1 MAKPWEQ
8 YQTRQQADGPWTQ
21 YQQAESGDYQP
32 YAEIPVSA
40 APEEAKPLGGF
51 WSAFSE
57 RMKLLPELGDEA
69 AAFAANPNEE
79 NRKALIAAGNSKY
92 RGAEFGEGEN
102 WAAFKQLIGGSLG
115 SLVAPAIA
123 GTAGS
128 IATPL
133 VGAGAAY
140 ATNTAQYQIDNLMRQ
155 AQEQERAIAEGRTP
169 EELQL
174 GKSVAAS
181 AAQAGLDVVQFN
193 KFAGLLSKFPF
204 LRNLVSSEKEV
215 VEDSARKLVEAARSG
230 NLTSVSGGVIKGA
243 AQGVAFE
250 VPQEIAQQA
259 IERWQAGLSL
269 SDDEAVGEYKQA
281 AIGAALLG
289 PAMGG
294 AAGAIGARGEQR
306 QAEALL
312 ASSDKAQARLAEI
325 TANPAPTPEEQTEA
339 EYIRANADNP
349 LELAK
354 KYGAPRA
361 AQQEETEQV
370 EAPPKPPETA
380 EELLNATPKVLAENA
395 PVSLQNEPRKLTDD
409 EVYAEIDKI
418 EQQREQLASLIF
430 DPVQIQAQADAAKQS
445 IEQFTTG
452 LTGAYDSLTTRFD
465 VFQKNFMQRM
475 EGDPAATTPIT
486 ITTPP
491 AAPAETATLSPVP
504 PAETVTPT
512 TPPEAPRGTEPAIS
526 ETVGGAGAR
535 GAELPVSRAPAEGRG
550 PAGVGTEGLGV
561 PSASAERVDER
572 EEGVEPALTPKAQ
585 ETVELLEEPPEASE
599 AKPPAVLP
607 KIQGATGPERK
618 KTLGSSNN
626 NSNGSPIHPTAQGIL
641 NFKNWF
647 RRSQTV
653 DDARRPVVFYHTTKD
668 VGDEGIKIF
677 RRGTADAIFAS
688 PNRNFFA
695 NLGESV
701 DQDIKV
707 RLDAKTAFDVAYTKA
722 IKEGKDKYQAE
733 KIGREAADRMEK
745 TGGTVYPVYIRAE
758 NPFDYQNADDVDRVI
773 KYLTLNYKSPV
784 KFRND
789 IIEIGNQKIDEENL
803 RIMLKNGRWDYIETP
818 EVQQAIRSLGYDA
831 FYVKEGDAKNIAV
844 YNADQIKSAVGN
856 TGEFSQ
862 LNKEIQGAAKPQS
875 VRLPA
880 TAEQKKALA
889 DRISERIT
897 AQGEVR
903 KGGVG
908 PFGKENIVVSDVFG
922 KNMAG
927 FVRGILKSIGLGDKK
942 ILLIS
947 KSEIMPDA
955 RGATGSKY
963 KMYEAYNYAVDE
975 TAKYWADKSGT
986 YGTVIPLPEDG
997 YMIVVDEKLE
1007 MKRVLETIGHE
1018 IGHIIE
1024 AEMYAN
1030 ADSKVKRAVQA
1041 AYQKWFTENGKKDTA
1056 ELYQRTRA
1064 WSMAHDTLIDG
1075 VPEDSVLSE
1084 EDQKYVTSFAEWFAD
1099 NVAKWMTTSEKP
1111 LNIVDK
1117 FFADVAKE
1125 LRKLLGLITK
1135 SRPEFLPDQAVKN
1148 FLDGLAPLNED
1159 MAKPLIKEAIG
1170 FKGPRSIFPSIE
1182 GIKNFW
1188 NWFSDSTVADE
1199 DGRPIIMYHGS
1210 PYDFSIFRPKR
1221 AKAIFVSPDPY
1232 FAAQFAYDA
1241 LDDVNGMM
1249 YPVYIYA
1256 KNPFDFDN
1264 FIHVSDLEAALTAEG
1279 DKSGRKVGSDDWLS
1293 MMSSI
1298 REGDWRVIEQPDV
1311 QQIIRKLGHDGFY
1324 VAESLYSA
1332 ELGDRVEAKNLA
1344 VFDPKQVKSA
1354 LGNNGKFSKKTG
1366 KIQGATPPTGPNL
1379 NNVAAAVKAQ
1389 PSLNKRVYDGVRETL
1404 DSTRITDNMR
1414 EALYAFLSLPQQ
1426 VELFVKELPMMRG
1439 LLNLLNVRASALKN
1453 RREVLDRNVRRWSK
1467 VIKKHSKYTDDF
1479 YEIAN
1484 ESTRLQVEFNNA
1496 NFAAHPLTQRF
1507 NRLPPALQ
1515 KVYWDM
1521 LSSYRGMADEYLQ
1534 LISKNLSPR
1543 ESMRLQREMAKKRL
1557 KVYLPLYREGDY
1569 WLRYQ
1574 DAQNDTVVRSFTSN
1588 YAREQAWKEAKRDG
1602 AQQNSEQF
1610 YSKIEDFFDGKG
1622 PGTFFNKTLEE
1633 LKNRNAPESVKRALY
1648 ELYLDQI
1655 PASSVRQLYRKRDG
1669 YKGYESDLINVY
1681 SSVATRMANQ
1691 LTNLEYVPEI
1701 DKAYKEVQD
1710 EAEAYSAAGK
1720 SKNRAVAA
1728 LMKNMDKQM
1737 EYLRD
1742 PANGS
1747 VVNTLSSF
1755 SYYMYIIGNVSTAV
1769 INMTQI
1775 PMVVYPMLMGKYGVD
1790 KAGDAI
1796 TLATKQYFKGG
1807 FDNDNI
1813 PGGEKRFPSDFTFGV
1828 GLPPNSPLDRL
1839 YKAAVAQSAIRRS
1852 TGYDVVQGRKKK
1864 YSRGDYIGLMTKT
1877 EQILGWTFQNSERFN
1892 REVTLIAAFNLEME
1906 KNGGDVDGAIRYA
1919 LDLVT
1924 QAHGTVL
1931 TETSP
1936 RIFQTGVGKV
1946 IFTFK
1951 NFAQTQI
1958 YLQAKLLREAVKG
1971 ETPEV
1976 KMIAAKQ
1983 LIGIMGTAFTFS
1995 GIYGLPFYSA
2005 TTLLVDLLMDFF
2017 GDDDDPIKSNEI
2029 IRQAVGSMAY
2039 KGPVSEM
2046 LMTDISSRTGFN
2058 SLLWKDN
2065 DKRLEE
2071 VGPVLFAAEQIAGPA
2086 YAAGMGFFRAYKDY
2100 SDGHYDRAVEA
2111 MLPSFL
2117 RNMLKAN
2124 RFAMEG
2130 ATSRDGE
2137 LIYDDFNKYELAMQ
2151 ALGFTPVET
2160 AKRTEIAGALA
2171 KRMSDLNQ
2179 RKTALYDRYYL
2190 ARMNGDVEGVKETK
2204 AAVKKYNQNEFVRKT
2219 RNMIMEDDLVQSYNR
2234 RKKNV
2239 RDSVYGINVPQKA
2252 RRAAIEQYMLE
2263 EDK

>member
-1 MAKPWEQ
+1 MADLQLLLE
-8 YQTRQQADGPWTQ
+8 
-21 YQQAESGDYQP
+21 AERRGILPPDRKTLLDEARRRGLIEDTP
-32 YAEIPVSA
+32 PPAERAPTA

-51 WSAFSE
+51 WSTFSE

-79 NRKALIAAGNSKY
+79 NRRALIAAGNSKY
-92 RGAEFGEGEN
+92 RKTEFGEGEN

-361 AQQEETEQV
+361 AQQQETEQV

-418 EQQREQLASLIF
+418 EQEREQLASLIF

-486 ITTPP
+486 VTTPP

-512 TPPEAPRGTEPAIS
+512 TPPEAPRGTEPVTS

-550 PAGVGTEGLGV
+550 PAGIGTKGLGV

-585 ETVELLEEPPEASE
+585 ETA
-599 AKPPAVLP
+599 P
-607 KIQGATGPERK
+607 KIQGATKPVADKKNKPSKAVFIHGGSNFDDIDPRMFGTGEPGGLRPLGKGLYGYFVDADSREDIDRAIKQARVYAEQFGDGTVHAFSLDLTDAGIRQHGKYNEKLGSGTNKEFDKITAEYLEANTRYYASEAPFDSPEKLELLYAKRAAEKNYKDASDLVLERLPIDLTEAAVPERALSRLK
-618 KTLGSSNN
+618 RIGKYNAAETGRL
-626 NSNGSPIHPTAQGIL
+626 T
-641 NFKNWF
+641 
-647 RRSQTV
+647 
-653 DDARRPVVFYHTTKD
+653 
-668 VGDEGIKIF
+668 E
-677 RRGTADAIFAS
+677 
-688 PNRNFFA
+688 
-695 NLGESV
+695 
-701 DQDIKV
+701 DI
-707 RLDAKTAFDVAYTKA
+707 
-722 IKEGKDKYQAE
+722 DKY
-733 KIGREAADRMEK
+733 
-745 TGGTVYPVYIRAE
+745 
-758 NPFDYQNADDVDRVI
+758 
-773 KYLTLNYKSPV
+773 LS
-784 KFRND
+784 
-789 IIEIGNQKIDEENL
+789 
-803 RIMLKNGRWDYIETP
+803 
-818 EVQQAIRSLGYDA
+818 
-831 FYVKEGDAKNIAV
+831 AK
-844 YNADQIKSAVGN
+844 D
-856 TGEFSQ
+856 T
-862 LNKEIQGAAKPQS
+862 AKPQS

-889 DRISERIT
+889 ERISERIT

-1041 AYQKWFTENGKKDTA
+1041 AYQKWLTENGKKDTA

-1075 VPEDSVLSE
+1075 VPENWVLSE

-1125 LRKLLGLITK
+1125 LRKLLGLITR

-1264 FIHVSDLEAALTAEG
+1264 FTHVSDLEAAMATEG
-1279 DKSGRKVGSDDWLS
+1279 DKSVRKVGSDDWLS

-1311 QQIIRKLGHDGFY
+1311 QRIIRKLGHDGFY
-1324 VAESLYSA
+1324 VSESLYSA

-1467 VIKKHSKYTDDF
+1467 VIKKHSKYTDEF

-1588 YAREQAWKEAKRDG
+1588 YAREQAWEEAKRGG
-1602 AQQNSEQF
+1602 AQKGSEQF

-1710 EAEAYSAAGK
+1710 EAKAYSAAGK

-1864 YSRGDYIGLMTKT
+1864 YTRGDYIGLMTKT

-2100 SDGHYDRAVEA
+2100 SEGHYDRAVEA

>member
-1 MAKPWEQ
+1 MADLQLLLE
-8 YQTRQQADGPWTQ
+8 
-21 YQQAESGDYQP
+21 AERRGILPPDRKTLLDEARRRGLIEDTP
-32 YAEIPVSA
+32 PPAEPAPTA

-294 AAGAIGARGEQR
+294 AAGAIGGRGEQR

-361 AQQEETEQV
+361 AQQQETEQV

-395 PVSLQNEPRKLTDD
+395 PVSLQNEPRSLTDD
-409 EVYAEIDKI
+409 QVYAEIDKI
-418 EQQREQLASLIF
+418 EQEREQLASLIF

-486 ITTPP
+486 
-491 AAPAETATLSPVP
+491 V
-504 PAETVTPT
+504 T
-512 TPPEAPRGTEPAIS
+512 TPPEAPRGTEPATS

-550 PAGVGTEGLGV
+550 PAGIGTEGLGV

-585 ETVELLEEPPEASE
+585 ETTELLEEPPEVKASE
-599 AKPPAVLP
+599 TKPPITFP

-618 KTLGSSNN
+618 KTLGSSDN
-626 NSNGSPIHPTAQGIL
+626 NSTGRPIHPTAQGVL
-641 NFKNWF
+641 NFRNWF

-653 DDARRPVVFYHTTKD
+653 DDARRPVVYYHGSKARN
-668 VGDEGIKIF
+668 VDEGGIKIF
-677 RRGTADAIFAS
+677 RRGVAGAIFAS
-688 PNRNFFA
+688 DNPVTAGSFA
-695 NLGESV
+695 
-701 DQDIKV
+701 
-707 RLDAKTAFDVAYTKA
+707 R
-722 IKEGKDKYQAE
+722 EGNE
-733 KIGREAADRMEK
+733 NAA
-745 TGGTVYPVYIRAE
+745 VYPIYIRAE
-758 NPFDYQNADDVDRVI
+758 NLFDYENSDHVKIVLDRLFPEGKSKYSDRANAEDR
-773 KYLTLNYKSPV
+773 
-784 KFRND
+784 
-789 IIEIGNQKIDEENL
+789 
-803 RIMLKNGRWDYIETP
+803 LKHGDWGYIESSK
-818 EVQQAIRSLGYDA
+818 VQQAIKNLGHDG
-831 FYVKEGDAKNIAV
+831 FYVKEFGTKNIAV

-856 TGEFSQ
+856 TGEFSSI
-862 LNKEIQGAAKPQS
+862 NKEIQGAAKPQS

-1041 AYQKWFTENGKKDTA
+1041 AYQKWLTENGKKDTA
-1056 ELYQRTRA
+1056 KLYQRTRA

-1125 LRKLLGLITK
+1125 LRKLLGLITR

-1159 MAKPLIKEAIG
+1159 MAKPIIKEAIG

-1264 FIHVSDLEAALTAEG
+1264 FTHVSDLEAALTAEG
-1279 DKSGRKVGSDDWLS
+1279 DKSVRKVGSDDWLS

-1311 QQIIRKLGHDGFY
+1311 QRIIRKLGHDGFY
-1324 VAESLYSA
+1324 VSESLYSA

-1467 VIKKHSKYTDDF
+1467 VIKKHSKYTDEF

-1588 YAREQAWKEAKRDG
+1588 YAREQAWEEAKRGG
-1602 AQQNSEQF
+1602 AQKGSEQF

-1710 EAEAYSAAGK
+1710 EAKAYSAAGK

-1864 YSRGDYIGLMTKT
+1864 YTRGDYIGLMTKT